1 LNLDHDV
8 NKYESSIKRSNS
20 FSHYE
25 MKMNINI
32 FEEKIHLGAEQ
43 EKKHKHTSMVDQK
56 ELKQVFENLMILKEN
71 ENK

>member
-1 LNLDHDV
+1 
-8 NKYESSIKRSNS
+8 
-20 FSHYE
+20 